1 MGTIIAVVSG
11 KGGTGKTSFTASV
24 ALSLSAMGYRTL
36 ALDCDIT
43 LRNLDMA
50 LGLSDST
57 TMDFSDVLENRC
69 SLDEAVAQHRKYQN
83 LYLLA
88 APLSGHNEG
97 YDVEKMRTLGREIR
111 EQYDYCLVDAPAGLG
126 AGFLLATAIADRAVV
141 VTTAEP
147 TALRDAQRTVSALHR
162 FPNGKLHLVVNRVQ
176 TKMLKALRTNIDDA
190 IDTAGAPLLG
200 VVPEDSDVPLAISRG
215 IPLRDCNYF
224 AQRAYDNIARRLTG
238 ERVGVMKVYPL
249 MKK

>member
-24 ALSLSAMGYRTL
+24 ALSLAAMGYRTL

-57 TMDFSDVLENRC
+57 TMDFSDVLDGRC
-69 SLDEAVAQHRKYQN
+69 QLNEAVAQHRKYTQ
-83 LYLLA
+83 LDLLA

-97 YDVEKMRTLGREIR
+97 FDIDKMKQLGREIR
-111 EQYDYCLVDAPAGLG
+111 EKYDYCLVDAPAGLG
-126 AGFLLATAIADRAVV
+126 QGFLLATAIADRVV
-141 VTTAEP
+141 VITTADP
-147 TALRDAQRTVSALHR
+147 TSLRDAQRTVSSLR
-162 FPNGKLHLVVNRVQ
+162 QFPTGKLHLVVNRVQ
-176 TKMLKALRTNIDDA
+176 KKMLKVLHTTIDDA
-190 IDTAGAPLLG
+190 MDTAGAPLLG
-200 VVPEDSDVPLAISRG
+200 VVPEDNEVPLAVGRG

-224 AQRAYDNIARRLTG
+224 AQQAYDNIAKRLTG
-238 ERVGVMKVYPL
+238 KKVPLMKVYPL
-249 MKK
+249 MKA

>member
-24 ALSLSAMGYRTL
+24 ALSLAAMGYRTL

-57 TMDFSDVLENRC
+57 TMDFSDVLDGRC
-69 SLDEAVAQHRKYQN
+69 QLNEAVAQHRKYTQ
-83 LYLLA
+83 LDLLA

-97 YDVEKMRTLGREIR
+97 FDIDKMKRLGGEIR
-111 EQYDYCLVDAPAGLG
+111 EKYDYCLVDAPAGLG
-126 AGFLLATAIADRAVV
+126 QGFLLATAIADRVV
-141 VTTAEP
+141 VITTADP
-147 TALRDAQRTVSALHR
+147 TSLRDAQRTVSSLR
-162 FPNGKLHLVVNRVQ
+162 QFPTGKLHLVVNRVQ
-176 TKMLKALRTNIDDA
+176 KKMLKVLHTTIDDA
-190 IDTAGAPLLG
+190 MDTAGAPLLG
-200 VVPEDSDVPLAISRG
+200 VVPEDNEVPLAVGRG

-224 AQRAYDNIARRLTG
+224 AQQAYDNIAKRLTG
-238 ERVGVMKVYPL
+238 KKVPLMKVYPL
-249 MKK
+249 MKA

>member
-24 ALSLSAMGYRTL
+24 GIALAEMGYRTL

-57 TMDFSDVLENRC
+57 TMDFSDVLAGRC
-69 SLDEAVAQHRKYQN
+69 SLDEAVAQHRKYTK
-83 LYLLA
+83 LELLA

-97 YDVEKMRTLGREIR
+97 FDVDRMKALGREIR
-111 EQYDYCLVDAPAGLG
+111 EKYDFCLVDAPAGLG
-126 AGFLLATAIADRAVV
+126 HGFLLATAIADRAVV
-141 VTTAEP
+141 ITTADP
-147 TALRDAQRTVSALHR
+147 TALRDAQRTVSALR
-162 FPNGKLHLVVNRVQ
+162 QFPTGKLHLVVNRVQ
-176 TKMLKALRTNIDDA
+176 TKMLKALHTTIDDA
-190 IDTAGAPLLG
+190 MDTAGAPLLG
-200 VVPEDSDVPLAISRG
+200 VVPEDGDVPLAIGRG

-224 AQRAYDNIARRLTG
+224 AQQAYDNIAKRLSG
-238 ERVGVMKVYPL
+238 KRVPLMKVYPL

>member
-24 ALSLSAMGYRTL
+24 ALTLAAMGYRTL

-57 TMDFSDVLENRC
+57 TMDFSDVLAGRC
-69 SLDEAVAQHRKYQN
+69 SLDEAVAQHRKYRQ
-83 LYLLA
+83 LDLLA

-97 YDVEKMRTLGREIR
+97 YEIEKMKMLGRLIR
-111 EQYDYCLVDAPAGLG
+111 ERYDYCLVDAPAGLG
-126 AGFLLATAIADRAVV
+126 HGFALATAIADRAVV
-141 VTTAEP
+141 ITTAEP
-147 TALRDAQRTVSALHR
+147 TALRDAQRTVAALRH
-162 FPNGKLHLVVNRVQ
+162 FPSGKLHLVVNRVHL
-176 TKMLKALRTNIDDA
+176 KMLKALRTNIDDA

-200 VVPEDSDVPLAISRG
+200 VVPEDGDVPLAISRG
-215 IPLRDCNYF
+215 VPLRDMNYF
-224 AQRAYDNIARRLTG
+224 AQRAYENIARRLTG
-238 ERVGVMKVYPL
+238 ARVPVMKVYPL
-249 MKK
+249 MKP